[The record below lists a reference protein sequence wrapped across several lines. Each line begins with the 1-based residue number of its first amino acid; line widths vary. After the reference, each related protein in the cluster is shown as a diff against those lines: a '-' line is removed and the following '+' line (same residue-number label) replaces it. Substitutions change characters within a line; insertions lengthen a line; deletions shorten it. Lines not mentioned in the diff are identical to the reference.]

1 MIRNKE
7 TRSRHSTL
15 QSHHGHKYIN
25 INPYVLILRRTSETK
40 SKNDEE
46 SLVWCLISKV
56 IFRRSCSVNINIYLG
71 LLFIFFDAS
80 GVRCQCSCVCLVRIY
95 KYMLL
100 QTMSVSYLWT
110 VLTHLICCRPT
121 QPVCLYV

>member
-1 MIRNKE
+1 MIFNKGS
-7 TRSRHSTL
+7 RCRHSTP
-15 QSHHGHKYIN
+15 SNPGHKYIN
-25 INPYVLILRRTSETK
+25 INPYVLILRSTSEV
-40 SKNDEE
+40 KNDEE
-46 SLVWCLISKV
+46 SSVWCLISKV
-56 IFRRSCSVNINIYLG
+56 IFRRSYSVNINIYLG

-110 VLTHLICCRPT
+110 MLTHLICCQPT